1 MLLIHPLVQQ
11 NSSVVPLVV
20 VNRTMETPSRSPG
33 GSESRTQ
40 RYSSGFT
47 LVGICQL
54 MHCYCCSR
62 DLEERGWRYE
72 DTEGMNL

>member
-20 VNRTMETPSRSPG
+20 VNRTMKTPSRSPG
-33 GSESRTQ
+33 GSESLTQ

-54 MHCYCCSR
+54 MHCYCSR